1 MHHTTNVTY
10 LQNRK
15 MKLAEFLLTEIDI
28 SSDLRKT
35 REQPPG
41 DAVGS
46 TRRQGCEIYR
56 NIQAEVLTAS

>member
-1 MHHTTNVTY
+1 
-10 LQNRK
+10 
-15 MKLAEFLLTEIDI
+15 MKLAEFLPTEIDI

-46 TRRQGCEIYR
+46 TRRQRCEIYR